1 MVHSLAKYFTHRIIV
16 NLNFKIM
23 KKVIVSAFALALVS
37 FATVE
42 ASNVIE
48 PIGVVASLQDKVA
61 VKPEELPEAVK
72 TALAG
77 DAYKGWEVTG
87 AYLVTKEDKSQYY
100 EIAVKK
106 GQETASINLDKDGK
120 KVE

>member
-1 MVHSLAKYFTHRIIV
+1 
-16 NLNFKIM
+16 M
-23 KKVIVSAFALALVS
+23 KNVIVSALALTLIS
-37 FATVE
+37 MGTVQSKGIVE
-42 ASNVIE
+42 SNSVVVI
-48 PIGVVASLQDKVA
+48 LQEKVP
-61 VKPEELPEAVK
+61 VKPEDLPEAVK

-87 AYLVTKEDKSQYY
+87 ASLVTKEDKTQYF

-106 GQETASINLDKDGK
+106 GEETATVNLDKEGK

>member
-1 MVHSLAKYFTHRIIV
+1 
-16 NLNFKIM
+16 M

-37 FATVE
+37 FAAVQAKNVVE
-42 ASNVIE
+42 PAI
-48 PIGVVASLQDKVA
+48 VVRNAQEKVA
-61 VKPEELPEAVK
+61 VKPEDLPEAVK

-87 AYLVTKEDKSQYY
+87 AFLVTKEDKTQYY

-106 GQETASINLDKDGK
+106 GEETATVNLDKDGK
-120 KVE
+120 TIE

>member
-1 MVHSLAKYFTHRIIV
+1 
-16 NLNFKIM
+16 M
-23 KKVIVSAFALALVS
+23 KNVIVSALALTLIS
-37 FATVE
+37 MGTVQSKGIVE
-42 ASNVIE
+42 SNSVVVI
-48 PIGVVASLQDKVA
+48 LQKKVP
-61 VKPEELPEAVK
+61 VKPEDLPEAVK

-87 AYLVTKEDKSQYY
+87 ASLVTKEDKTQYF

-106 GQETASINLDKDGK
+106 GEETATVNLDKEGK

>member
-1 MVHSLAKYFTHRIIV
+1 
-16 NLNFKIM
+16 M
-23 KKVIVSAFALALVS
+23 KNVIVSALALALIS
-37 FATVE
+37 MGTVQSKGIVE
-42 ASNVIE
+42 SNSVVVI
-48 PIGVVASLQDKVA
+48 LQEKVP
-61 VKPEELPEAVK
+61 VKPEDLPEAVK

-87 AYLVTKEDKSQYY
+87 ASLVTKEDKTQYF

-106 GQETASINLDKDGK
+106 GEETATVNLDKEGK

>member
-1 MVHSLAKYFTHRIIV
+1 
-16 NLNFKIM
+16 M
-23 KKVIVSAFALALVS
+23 KNVIVSAFALALVS
-37 FATVE
+37 FGTVQAKNIAE
-42 ASNVIE
+42 PNEVVIT
-48 PIGVVASLQDKVA
+48 LQEKVA
-61 VKPEELPEAVK
+61 VKPEDLPEAVK

-87 AYLVTKEDKSQYY
+87 ASLVTKEDKTQYF

-106 GQETASINLDKDGK
+106 GEETATVNLDKDGK

>member
-1 MVHSLAKYFTHRIIV
+1 
-16 NLNFKIM
+16 M
-23 KKVIVSAFALALVS
+23 KNVVVSAFALAMVS
-37 FATVE
+37 FSTVE
-42 ASNVIE
+42 AALPTVSTNI
-48 PIGVVASLQDKVA
+48 VVALQEKVA
-61 VKPEELPEAVK
+61 VKPEDLPEAVK

-87 AYLVTKEDKSQYY
+87 AFLVTKEDKTQYY

-106 GQETASINLDKDGK
+106 GEETATVNLDKDGK

>member
-1 MVHSLAKYFTHRIIV
+1 
-16 NLNFKIM
+16 M
-23 KKVIVSAFALALVS
+23 KNVIVSAFALALVS
-37 FATVE
+37 FSTVE
-42 ASNVIE
+42 ASQPVVSTNI
-48 PIGVVASLQDKVA
+48 VVALQEKVA
-61 VKPEELPEAVK
+61 VKPEDLPEAVK

-87 AYLVTKEDKSQYY
+87 AFLVTKEDKSQYY

-106 GQETASINLDKDGK
+106 GEETATVNLDKDGK

>member
-1 MVHSLAKYFTHRIIV
+1 
-16 NLNFKIM
+16 M
-23 KKVIVSAFALALVS
+23 KNVIVSALALTLISMGAVQS
-37 FATVE
+37 KEIVE
-42 ASNVIE
+42 SNSVVVI
-48 PIGVVASLQDKVA
+48 LQEKVP
-61 VKPEELPEAVK
+61 VKPEDLPEAVK

-87 AYLVTKEDKSQYY
+87 ASLVTKEDKTQYF

-106 GQETASINLDKDGK
+106 GEETATVNLDKEGK

>member
-1 MVHSLAKYFTHRIIV
+1 
-16 NLNFKIM
+16 M
-23 KKVIVSAFALALVS
+23 KNVIVSALALALIS
-37 FATVE
+37 IGTAQSKEIVE
-42 ASNVIE
+42 SNCVVVI
-48 PIGVVASLQDKVA
+48 LQEKVP
-61 VKPEELPEAVK
+61 VKPEDLPEAVK

-87 AYLVTKEDKSQYY
+87 ASLVTKEDKTQYF

-106 GQETASINLDKDGK
+106 GEETATVNLDKEGK